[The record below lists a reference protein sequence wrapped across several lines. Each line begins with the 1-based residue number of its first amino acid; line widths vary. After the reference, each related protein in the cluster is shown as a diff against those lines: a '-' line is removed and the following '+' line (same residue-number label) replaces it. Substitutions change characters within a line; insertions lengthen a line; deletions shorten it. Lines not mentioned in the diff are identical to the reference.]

1 MHTARKKEKVKWRV
15 ATLNV
20 NSIAQK
26 AESVRKLCLDNNID
40 VCALQETRAFP
51 EPDPFLDSEY
61 SVAKMCPPQMERG
74 TLGIAMLIKK
84 PLLWEV
90 LPYSTYNDLWVLVS
104 NKTTSV
110 IFVCVY
116 VPCCDNL
123 MALRVKNGILTKLT
137 KLSKRSNQAPV
148 VLMGDFNESPTNVT
162 TWFHQRKVNLLWV
175 PHKGDAITHKG
186 SSQSKGSTLDYILVP
201 EKGVHYEQA
210 IVHMGKRETLSDHF
224 FVCASLW
231 LKKESEPAPE
241 RPRVNREKVLEDFS
255 PVTDDPRFHPSTC
268 ANTSVEQFTEDL
280 LDAIT
285 EEGFLLKKRELFK
298 RKMRVF
304 NHREATLLAK
314 RRTILQQRRQG
325 GERTERDQTVLKKCR
340 QLLRRV
346 THNHRFSFARQLVR
360 TSKRNPAAFWR
371 HIDQRIAGSHRK
383 PLIIRDPSTDQIVTQ
398 PRQVVGVWKRH
409 YTNVV
414 SDASGR
420 SKNREYWETIPLTP
434 NPNSKLKD
442 SKAWDREITEFEVEN
457 VVMAMGNGKS
467 TGDDCIPVEVYKK
480 LLRNRN
486 KTLTCHINQLFDGHI
501 PESFMTSQV
510 ISLHKKGDPMDVD
523 NYRGISLMNV
533 ILKIA
538 CAVVANRITHEVET
552 DHLLTPAQ
560 AGFRPE
566 MQCTG
571 HVSALLE
578 TINRIQSNLTGTGR
592 KWFHEGEHAWV
603 CFVDFKKA
611 YDSVPHEALLYKMRT
626 MGIGGKVY
634 TFIEKLYAH
643 SAIVVNANGYTSEPI
658 PLERG

>member
-148 VLMGDFNESPTNVT
+148 VLMGDFNQPPTNVT

-186 SSQSKGSTLDYILVP
+186 GSQSKGSTLDYILVP

-210 IVHMGKRETLSDHF
+210 IVHMGRNETLSDHF

-360 TSKRNPAAFWR
+360 TSKRKPAVFWR
-371 HIDQRIAGSHRK
+371 HIDQRIAIPSSFGTRALAKSS
-383 PLIIRDPSTDQIVTQ
+383 PSRDRWWGCGRDTTRTLSPMQVDGARTD
-398 PRQVVGVWKRH
+398 
-409 YTNVV
+409 
-414 SDASGR
+414 
-420 SKNREYWETIPLTP
+420 
-434 NPNSKLKD
+434 
-442 SKAWDREITEFEVEN
+442 
-457 VVMAMGNGKS
+457 S
-467 TGDDCIPVEVYKK
+467 TG
-480 LLRNRN
+480 RR
-486 KTLTCHINQLFDGHI
+486 
-501 PESFMTSQV
+501 
-510 ISLHKKGDPMDVD
+510 SL
-523 NYRGISLMNV
+523 
-533 ILKIA
+533 
-538 CAVVANRITHEVET
+538 
-552 DHLLTPAQ
+552 
-560 AGFRPE
+560 
-566 MQCTG
+566 
-571 HVSALLE
+571 
-578 TINRIQSNLTGTGR
+578 
-592 KWFHEGEHAWV
+592 
-603 CFVDFKKA
+603 
-611 YDSVPHEALLYKMRT
+611 
-626 MGIGGKVY
+626 
-634 TFIEKLYAH
+634 
-643 SAIVVNANGYTSEPI
+643 
-658 PLERG
+658 

>member
-1 MHTARKKEKVKWRV
+1 MHTARKKVKVKWRV

-148 VLMGDFNESPTNVT
+148 VLMGDFNQPPTNVT

-186 SSQSKGSTLDYILVP
+186 GSQSKGSTLDYILVP

-210 IVHMGKRETLSDHF
+210 IVHMGRNETLSDHF

-255 PVTDDPRFHPSTC
+255 AVTDDPRFHPSTC

-360 TSKRNPAAFWR
+360 TSKRKPAVFWR
-371 HIDQRIAGSHRK
+371 HIDQPHPEQPDRNGSE
-383 PLIIRDPSTDQIVTQ
+383 VV
-398 PRQVVGVWKRH
+398 PRGRARVGVLRGLQEGLRL
-409 YTNVV
+409 
-414 SDASGR
+414 SPSRGAALQDA
-420 SKNREYWETIPLTP
+420 
-434 NPNSKLKD
+434 
-442 SKAWDREITEFEVEN
+442 
-457 VVMAMGNGKS
+457 
-467 TGDDCIPVEVYKK
+467 
-480 LLRNRN
+480 
-486 KTLTCHINQLFDGHI
+486 HDGHRREGLRLHREALRPLRHCRRCQRLHLRAHSSGAWI
-501 PESFMTSQV
+501 SHIKFFIFINTSSSPSSSMTSFPS
-510 ISLHKKGDPMDVD
+510 SLK
-523 NYRGISLMNV
+523 
-533 ILKIA
+533 
-538 CAVVANRITHEVET
+538 
-552 DHLLTPAQ
+552 
-560 AGFRPE
+560 
-566 MQCTG
+566 
-571 HVSALLE
+571 
-578 TINRIQSNLTGTGR
+578 
-592 KWFHEGEHAWV
+592 
-603 CFVDFKKA
+603 
-611 YDSVPHEALLYKMRT
+611 
-626 MGIGGKVY
+626 
-634 TFIEKLYAH
+634 
-643 SAIVVNANGYTSEPI
+643 
-658 PLERG
+658 

>member
-26 AESVRKLCLDNNID
+26 AESVRKLCLDNSID

-61 SVAKMCPPQMERG
+61 SVVKMCPPQMERG

-123 MALRVKNGILTKLT
+123 MALRVKNDILNKLT

-148 VLMGDFNESPTNVT
+148 VLMGDFNQPPTNVT

-186 SSQSKGSTLDYILVP
+186 SSQSKGSTLDYVLVP

-360 TSKRNPAAFWR
+360 TSKRKPAAFWR
-371 HIDQRIAGSHRK
+371 HIDQRIAIPSSFGTRALAKSS
-383 PLIIRDPSTDQIVTQ
+383 PSRDRWWGCGRDTTRTLSPMQVDGARTD
-398 PRQVVGVWKRH
+398 
-409 YTNVV
+409 
-414 SDASGR
+414 
-420 SKNREYWETIPLTP
+420 
-434 NPNSKLKD
+434 
-442 SKAWDREITEFEVEN
+442 
-457 VVMAMGNGKS
+457 S
-467 TGDDCIPVEVYKK
+467 TG
-480 LLRNRN
+480 RR
-486 KTLTCHINQLFDGHI
+486 
-501 PESFMTSQV
+501 
-510 ISLHKKGDPMDVD
+510 SL
-523 NYRGISLMNV
+523 
-533 ILKIA
+533 
-538 CAVVANRITHEVET
+538 
-552 DHLLTPAQ
+552 
-560 AGFRPE
+560 
-566 MQCTG
+566 
-571 HVSALLE
+571 
-578 TINRIQSNLTGTGR
+578 
-592 KWFHEGEHAWV
+592 
-603 CFVDFKKA
+603 
-611 YDSVPHEALLYKMRT
+611 
-626 MGIGGKVY
+626 
-634 TFIEKLYAH
+634 
-643 SAIVVNANGYTSEPI
+643 
-658 PLERG
+658 

>member
-186 SSQSKGSTLDYILVP
+186 GSQSKGSTLDYILVP

-210 IVHMGKRETLSDHF
+210 IVHMGRNETLSDHF

-241 RPRVNREKVLEDFS
+241 RPRVNREKVLDDFS
-255 PVTDDPRFHPSTC
+255 AVTDDPRFHPSTC

-325 GERTERDQTVLKKCR
+325 GEKTERDQTVLKKCR

-360 TSKRNPAAFWR
+360 TSKRKPAAFWR
-371 HIDQRIAGSHRK
+371 HIDQRIASPSSFGTRALAKSS
-383 PLIIRDPSTDQIVTQ
+383 PSRDRWWGCGRDTTRTLSPTPPDGARTD
-398 PRQVVGVWKRH
+398 
-409 YTNVV
+409 
-414 SDASGR
+414 
-420 SKNREYWETIPLTP
+420 
-434 NPNSKLKD
+434 
-442 SKAWDREITEFEVEN
+442 
-457 VVMAMGNGKS
+457 S
-467 TGDDCIPVEVYKK
+467 TG
-480 LLRNRN
+480 RR
-486 KTLTCHINQLFDGHI
+486 
-501 PESFMTSQV
+501 
-510 ISLHKKGDPMDVD
+510 SL
-523 NYRGISLMNV
+523 
-533 ILKIA
+533 
-538 CAVVANRITHEVET
+538 
-552 DHLLTPAQ
+552 
-560 AGFRPE
+560 
-566 MQCTG
+566 
-571 HVSALLE
+571 
-578 TINRIQSNLTGTGR
+578 
-592 KWFHEGEHAWV
+592 
-603 CFVDFKKA
+603 
-611 YDSVPHEALLYKMRT
+611 
-626 MGIGGKVY
+626 
-634 TFIEKLYAH
+634 
-643 SAIVVNANGYTSEPI
+643 
-658 PLERG
+658 